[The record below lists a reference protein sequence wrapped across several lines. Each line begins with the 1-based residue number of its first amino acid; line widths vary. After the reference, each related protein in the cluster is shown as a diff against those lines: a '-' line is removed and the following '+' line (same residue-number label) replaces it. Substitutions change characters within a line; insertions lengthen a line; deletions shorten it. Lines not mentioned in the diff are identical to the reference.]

1 MLFILIILRLF
12 TIKEGF
18 LNQTTND
25 YNKFKQF
32 YNQFITNWNKAIV
45 SSIAID
51 TPQKPL
57 TTPGQVS
64 QPPNPSQNDMN
75 LYIDTLSKNLNKTL
89 PHITDLFP
97 EIDNIS
103 LTDIISRIPPDS
115 TPYVNAL
122 QWMNDQM
129 EKAHSNLN
137 IDHFEDMCQDISS
150 CIANNPDLIAKIA
163 EAQANNEK
171 DQIKNNE
178 QQLSNR
184 IAIFFS
190 NNLLQPLIQKN
201 TELVTKTEDIQKQA
215 ESGQLTDTLT
225 KQFNTP
231 ETKYDIPKGGN
242 ALAELQK
249 TDPEKY
255 NKIKDVAPKLFSIKQ
270 LIEQIN
276 ATL

>member
-1 MLFILIILRLF
+1 MLFILVILRLF

-18 LNQTTND
+18 VSQTTND

-32 YNQFITNWNKAIV
+32 YNQFITNWTKAIV

-51 TPQKPL
+51 TPQEPL
-57 TTPGQVS
+57 TSPGQVS

-75 LYIDTLSKNLNKTL
+75 LYIDTLSKNLNTPL

-97 EIDNIS
+97 EIDTS

-122 QWMNDQM
+122 KWMNDQM

-137 IDHFEDMCQDISS
+137 IDNFEDMCQDISS

-171 DQIKNNE
+171 DQIKKNE
-178 QQLSNR
+178 QELSNR

-201 TELVTKTEDIQKQA
+201 TELVTKTEDVQKQA

>member
-1 MLFILIILRLF
+1 MLFILVILRLF

-18 LNQTTND
+18 LSQTTND

-32 YNQFITNWNKAIV
+32 YNQFIRNWTKAIV

-51 TPQKPL
+51 TPQEPL
-57 TTPGQVS
+57 TSPGQIS

-75 LYIDTLSKNLNKTL
+75 LYIDTLSKNINTPL

-97 EIDNIS
+97 EIDNTS

-122 QWMNDQM
+122 KWMNDQM

-163 EAQANNEK
+163 EAQANKEK
-171 DQIKNNE
+171 DQIQNNE

-190 NNLLQPLIQKN
+190 NNLLQPLIEKN

>member
-1 MLFILIILRLF
+1 
-12 TIKEGF
+12 
-18 LNQTTND
+18 
-25 YNKFKQF
+25 
-32 YNQFITNWNKAIV
+32 
-45 SSIAID
+45 
-51 TPQKPL
+51 
-57 TTPGQVS
+57 
-64 QPPNPSQNDMN
+64 
-75 LYIDTLSKNLNKTL
+75 
-89 PHITDLFP
+89 
-97 EIDNIS
+97 
-103 LTDIISRIPPDS
+103 
-115 TPYVNAL
+115 
-122 QWMNDQM
+122 MNDQM

-137 IDHFEDMCQDISS
+137 IDNFEDMCQDISS

-171 DQIKNNE
+171 DQIKKNE
-178 QQLSNR
+178 QELSNR

-201 TELVTKTEDIQKQA
+201 TELVTKTEDVQKQA

-231 ETKYDIPKGGN
+231 ETKYDIHKGGN
-242 ALAELQK
+242 ALTELQK

>member
-1 MLFILIILRLF
+1 MLFILVILRLF

-18 LNQTTND
+18 VSQTTND

-32 YNQFITNWNKAIV
+32 YNQFITNWTKAIV

-51 TPQKPL
+51 TPQEPL
-57 TTPGQVS
+57 TSPGQVS

-75 LYIDTLSKNLNKTL
+75 LYIDTLSKNLNTPL

-97 EIDNIS
+97 EIDTS

-122 QWMNDQM
+122 KWMNDQM

-171 DQIKNNE
+171 DQIKKNE
-178 QQLSNR
+178 QELSNR

-201 TELVTKTEDIQKQA
+201 TELVTKTEDVQKQA

>member
-1 MLFILIILRLF
+1 MLFILVILRLF

-18 LNQTTND
+18 VSQTTND

-32 YNQFITNWNKAIV
+32 YNQFITNWTKAIV

-51 TPQKPL
+51 TPQEPL
-57 TTPGQVS
+57 TSPGQVS

-75 LYIDTLSKNLNKTL
+75 LYIDTLSKNLNTPL

-97 EIDNIS
+97 EIDTS

-122 QWMNDQM
+122 KWMNDQM

-137 IDHFEDMCQDISS
+137 IDNFEDMCQDISS

-171 DQIKNNE
+171 DQIKKNE
-178 QQLSNR
+178 QELSNR

-201 TELVTKTEDIQKQA
+201 TELVTKTEDVQTQA

>member
-1 MLFILIILRLF
+1 MLFILVILRLF

-18 LNQTTND
+18 VSQTTND

-32 YNQFITNWNKAIV
+32 YNQFITNWTKAIV

-51 TPQKPL
+51 TPQEPL
-57 TTPGQVS
+57 TSPGQVS

-75 LYIDTLSKNLNKTL
+75 LYIDTLSKNLNTPL

-97 EIDNIS
+97 EIDTS

-122 QWMNDQM
+122 KWMNDQM

-137 IDHFEDMCQDISS
+137 IDNFEDMCQDISS

-163 EAQANNEK
+163 ESQANNEK
-171 DQIKNNE
+171 DQIKKNE
-178 QQLSNR
+178 QELSNR

-201 TELVTKTEDIQKQA
+201 TELVTKTEDVQKQA